1 MTVEILLNE
10 LKEKGIG
17 SALMQVDGTPVA
29 STIAL
34 KDSDAALLASVANVA
49 DAIMKREGDK
59 PAELELSFGGLIL
72 VIVPVNSHLFCGMIK
87 DRSDKKTVLEY
98 AQKAKEFL

>member
-1 MTVEILLNE
+1 MTLEVLLNE

-17 SALMQVDGTPVA
+17 SAVVKVDGVPVA

-34 KDSDAALLASVANVA
+34 KDSDAALFASVANVA
-49 DAIMKREGDK
+49 DAIMKRDGDK
-59 PAELELSFGGLIL
+59 PTELELSFGGLIL
-72 VIVPVNSHLFCGMIK
+72 VIVPVKGHLFCGMIQ
-87 DRSDKKTVLEY
+87 DRAVKKTVLEY

>member
-1 MTVEILLNE
+1 MTVEDLLNE
-10 LKEKGIG
+10 LKDKGVG
-17 SALMQVDGTPVA
+17 GAVVRSDGVPVA

-34 KDSDAALLASVANVA
+34 KDTDAALFTSVANVA
-49 DAIMKREGDK
+49 DAIMRREGDK
-59 PAELELSFGGLIL
+59 PQEIELSFGGLIL
-72 VIVPVNSHLFCGMIK
+72 VMVPVKGHIFCGMIK